1 MKRERRVRRTESTR
15 NGRPMLNS
23 ASTAVYGG
31 SEGKQAREGLV
42 ESEVS
47 WWGLV
52 GREEVTEYPTGTG

>member
-1 MKRERRVRRTESTR
+1 
-15 NGRPMLNS
+15 MLDS

-31 SEGKQAREGLV
+31 REGKQARKGRV
-42 ESEVS
+42 ESEVP

>member
-1 MKRERRVRRTESTR
+1 
-15 NGRPMLNS
+15 MLDS

-31 SEGKQAREGLV
+31 SEGKQARGLV